1 MYLDNRDEADELAIN
16 VISELLRIAPA
27 SEEYTAILEAQRIMR
42 DEDVPSMKKLIAI
55 LKEFPR
61 EYELSERARYLA
73 RRLGL
78 QAETGMSRLL
88 FGDGSEYFTD

>member
-1 MYLDNRDEADELAIN
+1 MYLDNRDEADELALN

-42 DEDVPSMKKLIAI
+42 QDDIPSMRKLITI
-55 LKEFPR
+55 LKDFPR
-61 EYELSERARYLA
+61 EDELSERARYLA

-78 QAETGMSRLL
+78 QAEAGLSRLL
-88 FGDGSEYFTD
+88 FGDG